1 MLRMPAF
8 EVLRPTSVDEAV
20 AMRREHPASRYVAG
34 GTDLLPN
41 LKHGLDAPSHL
52 ISLDRLAGLNH
63 VTVDDDAI
71 RIGARTTIH
80 ALATDPAVQDHLPG
94 LSQAAS
100 TIAGPQHRRM
110 GTVGGNVLLDTRCLF
125 YNQTEAWRTAV
136 GFCLK
141 KDGHWCHV
149 IGSAK
154 ACVAAQSSDSVPMLT
169 ALGATVRFATVDGQR
184 DVGLT
189 DLFTTDGRREE
200 HRTIPDEALLT
211 EVVVP
216 RPEAGHRSVYR
227 KVRARQAVDYP
238 QLSVAL
244 TGTFDGDVCRSL
256 TVVLGAML
264 PQPKVLKGTD
274 ELVGA
279 PITDEAAIAF
289 AERAFKQARP
299 QPQIHG
305 EPEWRR
311 LLARVETLR
320 GLLELRPGVRAP
332 SPNEGT

>member
-8 EVLRPTSVDEAV
+8 EVLRPATVDEAV
-20 AMRREHPASRYVAG
+20 AMRTDHPDSRYVAG

-52 ISLDRLAGLNH
+52 ISLDRVEGL
-63 VTVDDDAI
+63 VGVCTDEGAI
-71 RIGARTTIH
+71 HIGARTTIH
-80 ALATDPAVQDHLPG
+80 GLATDPTVREQLPG
-94 LSQAAS
+94 LAQAAS

-141 KDGHWCHV
+141 KDGQWCHV
-149 IGSAK
+149 IGSPK
-154 ACVAAQSSDSVPMLT
+154 ACVAAQSSDSVPMLL
-169 ALGATVRFATVDGQR
+169 ALGATVHFATAEGPVA
-184 DVGLT
+184 VPLSN
-189 DLFTTDGRREE
+189 LFTTDGRREE
-200 HRTIPDEALLT
+200 HRTVPDEALLT

-216 RPEAGHRSVYR
+216 RPADGHRSVYR
-227 KVRARQAVDYP
+227 KVRAREAVDYP

-244 TGTFDGDVCRSL
+244 AGTFDGEVCRSL

-274 ELVGA
+274 TLVGA
-279 PITDEAAIAF
+279 AISDEAAEAF

-305 EPEWRR
+305 DPEWRR
-311 LLARVETLR
+311 QLARVETHR
-320 GLLELRPGVRAP
+320 GLIELRPG
-332 SPNEGT
+332 

>member
-8 EVLRPTSVDEAV
+8 DVLQPTTVAEAV
-20 AMRREHPASRYVAG
+20 AMRRDHPSSRYVAG

-41 LKHGLDAPSHL
+41 LKHGLDEPSHL
-52 ISLDRLAGLNH
+52 VSLDRVEGLAG
-63 VTVDDDAI
+63 VTLTDDAV

-80 ALATDPAVQDHLPG
+80 QLATAPDVRHLLPG
-94 LSQAAS
+94 LAQAAG

-141 KDGHWCHV
+141 KDGQWCHV

-154 ACVAAQSSDSVPMLT
+154 ACVAAQSSDSVPMLM
-169 ALGATVRFATVDGQR
+169 ALGASVRFALAGGERQIALR
-184 DVGLT
+184 E
-189 DLFTTDGRREE
+189 LFTSDGRREE
-200 HRTIPDEALLT
+200 HRTVPDEALLT

-216 RPEAGHRSVYR
+216 RPARGHRSVYR
-227 KVRARQAVDYP
+227 KVRAREAVDYP

-244 TGTFDGDVCRSL
+244 AGTFEGEVCRAL

-264 PQPKVLKGTD
+264 PQPKILAGTD
-274 ELVGA
+274 DLVGQA
-279 PITDEAAIAF
+279 ITDEAAEAF

-305 EPEWRR
+305 DPEWRR
-311 LLARVETLR
+311 HLARVETRR
-320 GLLELRPGVRAP
+320 GLIALRPGV
-332 SPNEGT
+332 

>member
-8 EVLRPTSVDEAV
+8 DVLRPSTVDEAV
-20 AMRREHPASRYVAG
+20 AMRREHPTSRYVAG

-52 ISLDRLAGLNH
+52 ISLDRVAGLGG
-63 VTVDDDAI
+63 VRTEDAAI
-71 RIGARTTIH
+71 HIGARTTIH
-80 ALATDPAVQDHLPG
+80 ALATDPTVQQQLPG
-94 LSQAAS
+94 LAQAAS

-110 GTVGGNVLLDTRCLF
+110 GTVGGNILLDTRCLF

-141 KDGHWCHV
+141 KDGQWCHV
-149 IGSAK
+149 IGSPK

-169 ALGATVRFATVDGQR
+169 ALGATVHFATADGPAA
-184 DVGLT
+184 VPLAE
-189 DLFTTDGRREE
+189 LFTTDGRREE
-200 HRTIPDEALLT
+200 HRTVPDEALLT
-211 EVVVP
+211 EVSVP
-216 RPEAGHRSVYR
+216 RPGDGHRSVYR
-227 KVRARQAVDYP
+227 KVRAREAVDYP

-244 TGTFDGDVCRSL
+244 AGTFDGEVCRSL

-264 PQPKVLKGTD
+264 PQPKVLRGTD
-274 ELVGA
+274 ALVGA
-279 PITDEAAIAF
+279 AISDEAAEAF

-305 EPEWRR
+305 DPEWRR
-311 LLARVETLR
+311 QLARVETHR
-320 GLLELRPGVRAP
+320 GLIELRPG
-332 SPNEGT
+332 

>member
-1 MLRMPAF
+1 MLRMPPF
-8 EVLRPTSVDEAV
+8 DVLRPSSVEEAV
-20 AMRREHPASRYVAG
+20 AMRREHPRSRYVAG

-41 LKHGLDAPSHL
+41 LKHGLDQPSHL
-52 ISLDRLAGLNH
+52 VSLDQVAGL
-63 VTVDDDAI
+63 TGIKADERAI

-80 ALATDPAVQDHLPG
+80 SLATNPTVQQHVPG
-94 LSQAAS
+94 LAEAAG

-141 KDGHWCHV
+141 KDGQWCHV

-169 ALGATVRFATVDGQR
+169 ALAATVRFATADGPLE
-184 DVGLT
+184 VALT
-189 DLFTTDGRREE
+189 NLFTNDGRREE
-200 HRTIPDEALLT
+200 HRSVPDEALLT

-216 RPEAGHRSVYR
+216 RPGPGHRSVYR

-244 TGTFDGDVCRSL
+244 AGTFDGETCRSL
-256 TVVLGAML
+256 TVVLGAMM

-274 ELVGA
+274 ALVGA
-279 PITDEAAIAF
+279 PITEAAAEAF

-299 QPQIHG
+299 QPQLHG
-305 EPEWRR
+305 DPEWRR
-311 LLARVETLR
+311 DQARVETKR
-320 GLLELRPGVRAP
+320 GLLALRPA
-332 SPNEGT
+332 